1 MGADHVINPTKED
14 PVAAIKNLTNG
25 KGAEF
30 VVEGSGH
37 PVALKQAQEAA
48 SWGST
53 VCVLGIHFQPT
64 EIDFIEL
71 CKKNGAITAGLSNC
85 IYTKELISL
94 IEKGRLDLTPM
105 VTHRFPLTEA
115 IHAYEVFDKK
125 IDGAIKVLLKP

>member
-1 MGADHVINPTKED
+1 MKHFCWIHARNIDSASKIIVVDTIENCLEVAMRMGADHVINPTKED

-37 PVALKQAQEAA
+37 PVALKQTQEAA

-71 CKKNGAITAGLSNC
+71 CKKMGLVTAGLSNC

-94 IEKGRLDLTPM
+94 IEKGRLD
-105 VTHRFPLTEA
+105 
-115 IHAYEVFDKK
+115 
-125 IDGAIKVLLKP
+125 